1 MTCLMLF
8 AFASPVHAGHGTI
21 EETDDCYIV
30 EYSGDA
36 TDKTDKTDKTADK
49 TTDKA
54 ADKTDKPAGK
64 PEEKQIPLPV
74 ATPATKPAVQER
86 SAQDDGTPAT
96 QRPARI
102 RDQSRRERTQRV
114 PRASPEQGS
123 AE

>member
-1 MTCLMLF
+1 MKTFMTCLMLF

-36 TDKTDKTDKTADK
+36 TDKTTDKTADK
-49 TTDKA
+49 LADKL
-54 ADKTDKPAGK
+54 ADKTARK
-64 PEEKQIPLPV
+64 PEEKPLPLPV
-74 ATPATKPAVQER
+74 AAPATKPAVQES

-96 QRPARI
+96 PRPARI